1 MATYQLRPMSAG
13 EILDASFAILR
24 HHFRVLFAVALV
36 CEGLPQALGLYVQF
50 GGGMLERPGLAV
62 VALILRL
69 VGYLLMTG
77 ATIRVVSE
85 AYLGREPQLSE
96 ALDYAVSKMGRT
108 LTAGIAQ
115 SILILLSSLLLIIP
129 GIIVACGLSVAVQ
142 AAVLE
147 PLNSGTDAVGRSWSL
162 TKGFKGRALVLWAVV
177 VALSVLL
184 VIGIAVVTAVATLI
198 SQVLIVPALVLW
210 ALVSLLVYPFT
221 SCVFTLFYYDLRVRK
236 EAFDLE
242 LLSEHLG
249 IESASG

>member
-24 HHFRVLFAVALV
+24 RHFRVLFAVALV
-36 CEGLPQALGLYVQF
+36 CEGVPQALGLYVQF
-50 GGGMLERPGLAV
+50 GGGVLERPGLYV
-62 VALILRL
+62 VAQCLNL

-115 SILILLSSLLLIIP
+115 WVLILLSMLLLIIP
-129 GIIVACGLSVAVQ
+129 GIIVACGLSVTVQ

-147 PLNSGTDAVGRSWSL
+147 PLNSGSDGVGRSWSL
-162 TKGFKGRALVLWAVV
+162 TKGFKGRALVLGAVV
-177 VALSVLL
+177 AALFILLGIGVA
-184 VIGIAVVTAVATLI
+184 IVTAVATLI
-198 SQVLIVPALVLW
+198 SPVLIVPALVLW
-210 ALVSLLVYPFT
+210 ALVSLLVYPFS

-242 LLSEHLG
+242 LLSEQLG